1 MGGLWAPSLR
11 LHKALQSLETVV
23 AIRSKVLELK
33 RQLASDLRQ
42 VKGVLATKKEY
53 LESFNFIEK
62 SFKVLPSTK
71 TPPEPKSEQVSGE
84 GKSASRSA
92 SSIETE
98 NTKPSGGLD
107 QKAIIN
113 TVATAGTKP
122 SGGLEKK
129 GSTGDIDGLDQK
141 YPLPNGTKAEVD
153 EGNPFVRQ
161 HRKETVATWKKR
173 FKSWFAEI
181 CALLGEGRDEVKS
194 FYAAEKA
201 TLTLKTMRTL
211 NQIRPQL
218 KNIQTA
224 LHLAA
229 PEILSQGKN
238 NENWQ
243 KVYDKIIHVIS
254 AANEAEKKA
263 VDEEEEQKKS
273 KRKRKEASKSSQETP
288 GFLNDLQVV
297 MVTDGEEDGP
307 ETTTTTLSSMAATI
321 ETNVVRK

>member
-1 MGGLWAPSLR
+1 M
-11 LHKALQSLETVV
+11 
-23 AIRSKVLELK
+23 
-33 RQLASDLRQ
+33 
-42 VKGVLATKKEY
+42 
-53 LESFNFIEK
+53 
-62 SFKVLPSTK
+62 
-71 TPPEPKSEQVSGE
+71 
-84 GKSASRSA
+84 
-92 SSIETE
+92 
-98 NTKPSGGLD
+98 
-107 QKAIIN
+107 
-113 TVATAGTKP
+113 
-122 SGGLEKK
+122 
-129 GSTGDIDGLDQK
+129 
-141 YPLPNGTKAEVD
+141 
-153 EGNPFVRQ
+153 
-161 HRKETVATWKKR
+161 
-173 FKSWFAEI
+173 
-181 CALLGEGRDEVKS
+181 KS

-243 KVYDKIIHVIS
+243 KSYDKIIHVIS

-263 VDEEEEQKKS
+263 VDDEEEQKKS